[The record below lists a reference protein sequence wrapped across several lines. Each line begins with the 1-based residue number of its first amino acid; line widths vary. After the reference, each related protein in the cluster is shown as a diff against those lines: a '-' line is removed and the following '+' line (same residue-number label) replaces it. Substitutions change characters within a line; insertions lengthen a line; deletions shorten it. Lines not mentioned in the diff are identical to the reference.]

1 MRKCYVLLLLFA
13 CLFDAFAQVPITVRF
28 KPDATVGQ
36 DALISTSYGCISQ
49 GNTKPLELMNDC
61 NHSEIVLADWT
72 YNSQGCSRATT
83 RSLLKFDELAT
94 IPASATII
102 SAELK
107 LYGVSSG
114 NNAIAIGN
122 SSYPGSP
129 FNNQSYP
136 SGSYYN
142 TTNPSAIYEVT
153 SSWNEQTVTWNTQ
166 PSFNSNP
173 IINIPISTVQW
184 NRNFTDK
191 SAKLL
196 QIVQKWVQNP
206 SRNFGFMIKLDVED
220 YYRSVLFASSNHSDP
235 ALHPELIVT
244 YRMPCVPDTTRFTA
258 TICEGETYSE
268 NGFSKSKSGTYYDT
282 LKNVGGCDSLIVLNL
297 EVEKKDLV
305 PIFDTIC
312 EGGTYTQ
319 YGFNTSVSGTYYD
332 TLQNIKGCDSVI
344 VLNLKVINKDTTFI
358 SDTICEGNTYSKF
371 GFNASDTGIY
381 MQNLLNRFNCDS
393 TVILHLSVIP
403 QLDTVFIS
411 DSICEGET
419 YKKYGFNASTTD
431 IYVKNLQNRFNC
443 DSIVVLDL
451 KVNPKPYVEISATTE
466 NFCEKDF
473 IELEITTNGTAFS
486 WNTGSTDNPIII
498 YKPGV
503 YLVTVF
509 WGDCEE
515 KASYT
520 LEECPC
526 LAYIPNTFTPNGDG
540 VNDVFQPSLSCYE
553 TLKSYRLSIYDR
565 WGNLIFWSLD
575 YAIGWDGTTYK
586 GGACAEGVYN
596 AVIAYT
602 TSKDEHVVKNIAI
615 TLLR

>member
-1 MRKCYVLLLLFA
+1 MIA
-13 CLFDAFAQVPITVRF
+13 TITL
-28 KPDATVGQ
+28 KPNAAEGQ
-36 DALISTSYGCISQ
+36 DAMIRTDYGCTPSWAAQ
-49 GNTKPLELMNDC
+49 PSGNLNFGNGTELAAM
-61 NHSEIVLADWT
+61 DWT
-72 YNSQGCSRATT
+72 FNAQGCPHGTM
-83 RSLLKFDELAT
+83 RSLLRFDSLSRIPSNAT
-94 IPASATII
+94 
-102 SAELK
+102 
-107 LYGVSSG
+107 VSFAQLRLFGSDDLD
-114 NNAIAIGN
+114 GN
-122 SSYPGSP
+122 SCFPNAP
-129 FNNQSYP
+129 HHADCP
-136 SGSYYN
+136 N
-142 TTNPSAIYEVT
+142 TTFIQRVT
-153 SSWNEQTVTWNTQ
+153 SAWNEQTVTWNTQ
-166 PSFNSNP
+166 PTATTANQIIISQTTSQFN
-173 IINIPISTVQW
+173 W
-184 NRNFTDK
+184 NFTDN
-191 SAKLL
+191 SANLL
-196 QIVQKWVQNP
+196 QMVQFWVQNP
-206 SRNFGFMIKLDVED
+206 AQNFGFMMRLETEAV
-220 YYRSVLFASSNHSDP
+220 YRGLAFASSDHPNP
-235 ALHPELIVT
+235 ALHPELTVT
-244 YRMPCVPDTTRFTA
+244 YIVPFPPDTTRLNA

-268 NGFSKSKSGTYYDT
+268 NGFHLSKSGIYYDT
-282 LKNVGGCDSLIVLNL
+282 LLNINGCDSLIILNL
-297 EVEKKDLV
+297 KVAKKDTLS
-305 PIFDTIC
+305 IFDTIC
-312 EGGTYTQ
+312 EG
-319 YGFNTSVSGTYYD
+319 
-332 TLQNIKGCDSVI
+332 NI
-344 VLNLKVINKDTTFI
+344 
-358 SDTICEGNTYSKF
+358 YSKYN
-371 GFNASDTGIY
+371 FNASDTGIY

-393 TVILHLSVIP
+393 TVILNLAVIP

-443 DSIVVLDL
+443 DSIVVLNL

-473 IELEITTNGTAFS
+473 IELELTTNGTSFS

-520 LEECPC
+520 LEECSC